1 MKTAEGTNLYAF
13 WGRGA
18 GTRVGTRVGT
28 RAIAFGVVAVGLI
41 TAFALSR
48 SHSSAPEV
56 PSRPSTLSMPTQPKL
71 SQAAL
76 DTSRFILNALLVP
89 VLDSDATPLRWV
101 DPIANAKCGANTT
114 VQINGRTLVVGAL
127 VPNEPFELAWQA
139 DRCRPFGAAGPQFD
153 GAVRLTI
160 YREEWGFSAMVHPTD
175 LRITSNSGR
184 TTYVQPRGATVP
196 QCNEGDLPNTFAS
209 FADGGQ
215 ASCS

>member
-1 MKTAEGTNLYAF
+1 MKTHKVTSSHAF
-13 WGRGA
+13 LGIGSRTGI
-18 GTRVGTRVGT
+18 GP
-28 RAIAFGVVAVGLI
+28 RAITFGVVAIGL
-41 TAFALSR
+41 TAAFALSR
-48 SHSSAPEV
+48 SHSPTPEV
-56 PSRPSTLSMPTQPKL
+56 PSRPATLSVLPTQAKL
-71 SQAAL
+71 PQAAL

-101 DPIANAKCGANTT
+101 DPIANAKCGANTA
-114 VQINGRTLVVGAL
+114 VQINGRMLVAGAL

-153 GAVRLTI
+153 GAVRLMI

-175 LRITSNSGR
+175 LRITDTTGS
-184 TTYVQPRGATVP
+184 TTYVQPRGASVP
-196 QCNEGDLPNTFAS
+196 RCNEGDLPNTFAP